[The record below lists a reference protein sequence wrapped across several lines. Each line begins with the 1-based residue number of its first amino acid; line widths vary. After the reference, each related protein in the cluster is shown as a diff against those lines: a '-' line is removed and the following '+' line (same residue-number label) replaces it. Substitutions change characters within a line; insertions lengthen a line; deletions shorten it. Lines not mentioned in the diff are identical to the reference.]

1 MGIGNEI
8 DENEIVRNEVFLE
21 RFEMTANAE

>member
-8 DENEIVRNEVFLE
+8 DENEIVGNNVFLE
-21 RFEMTANAE
+21 RFEMTADAE